1 MNIRPKTFAK
11 KPLVLGVASA
21 LLALSLA
28 PAQAASWNFGDVNVT
43 FDSTFSYGGSWRT
56 EDRDLNTVSKVN
68 HPANNFNWSDYG
80 YYIDGNGKPNFNSV
94 YASSQLWS
102 KPGSYSSNGDAGNLN
117 YDRGDMFS
125 SLLKGSHDLSITAGN
140 LGFFSRF
147 MYFYDFAT
155 NDQEGAYTNPLTGN
169 SVDPCADKES
179 RELACRD
186 LRLLDAYVYGNFS
199 FNEGRN
205 PVTVKVG
212 QQVLSWGESTLI
224 QHGINIT
231 PIDVGVARAPGAEL
245 KEAYIPVGMATINI
259 GLTDN
264 LSTEIFYQ
272 YEWENSYLPVPG
284 SYFSTND
291 FAGKGGYN
299 QNVQLGFA
307 SNPDI
312 DLPFLVS
319 EMNMLSLMAP
329 DLLNILTSD
338 TASASDKA
346 NAMSLAIAYPTKV
359 TLRPKGA
366 DGEIKPKNGGQYGI
380 KFEYFSPDLND
391 TEFAFYYM
399 NYHSRVPVI
408 SGIAAD
414 FDLYKRDADGN
425 LLLDDKLGKPIEGGL
440 LKSLTYL
447 KDHQGQINSDNIDD
461 LAMFSKA
468 KIEYSEDIKLY
479 GVSFNTAIGETSV
492 AGEFAY
498 RQDEPLQIDD
508 VEILYAG
515 MPEQLANAGIRPDFD
530 GISQI
535 GRSDYSPNK
544 VLPGKDAKG
553 YILADTMQAQMTF
566 THLFGPALGADNMV
580 MLAEIG
586 GIRIQDMPSYD
597 ELRLNGPGTDR
608 SGGPLL
614 GLDGQGNLINKD
626 GLHTGLSNGAETNPF
641 PTASAWGYRVLA
653 KMDYNNVFS
662 GVNLSQRMVFS
673 HDVNGT
679 TPDPLFMFVEDRKSL
694 AYAVSFDYLSKWS
707 GELSYNLFWGGK
719 GTTNNVADRDFISFN
734 IKYSI

>member
-11 KPLVLGVASA
+11 KPLALGVASA
-21 LLALSLA
+21 LLALA
-28 PAQAASWNFGDVNVT
+28 MVPAHAASWNFGDVNVT

-56 EDRDLNTVSKVN
+56 EDLDLDTISKVN
-68 HPANNFNWSDYG
+68 HPANNFNWSNYG
-80 YYIDGNGKPNFNSV
+80 YYIDGNGNPNFNSV
-94 YASSQLWS
+94 YASSQLWDA
-102 KPGSYSSNGDAGNLN
+102 PGSYSSNGDAGNLN

-140 LGFFSRF
+140 FGFFSRF

-155 NDQEGAYTNPLTGN
+155 MDQKGAYTNPLSGN
-169 SVDPCADKES
+169 RVDPCSDSES
-179 RELACRD
+179 RKLACRD
-186 LRLLDAYVYGNFS
+186 IRLLDAYVYGNFS
-199 FNEGRN
+199 FNDGQN
-205 PVTVKVG
+205 PLTVKLG

-245 KEAYIPVGMATINI
+245 KEAYIPVGMVTLNI

-264 LSTEIFYQ
+264 LSTELFYQ
-272 YEWENSYLPVPG
+272 YGWENSYLPVPG

-312 DLPFLVS
+312 DLPFLVD
-319 EMNMLSLMAP
+319 EMNMLSSLAP
-329 DLLNILTSD
+329 GLLSVLNSQ
-338 TASASDKA
+338 TATAAQKA

-366 DGEIKPKNGGQYGI
+366 NGEIKPKNGGQYGI
-380 KFEYFSPDLND
+380 KFEYFSPELND

-408 SGIAAD
+408 SGISAD
-414 FDLYKRDADGN
+414 FGAGLIQSLKYLADN
-425 LLLDDKLGKPIEGGL
+425 
-440 LKSLTYL
+440 
-447 KDHQGQINSDNIDD
+447 QGQINSDNIHE

-468 KIEYSEDIKLY
+468 KVEYPEDIKLY
-479 GVSFNTAIGETSV
+479 GLSFNTTLGNTSV
-492 AGEFAY
+492 AGELAY

-515 MPEQLANAGIRPDFD
+515 MPEQLANAGLRPDFD

-535 GRSDYSPNK
+535 GRSSYSPNK
-544 VLPGKDAKG
+544 VAPGKAAQG
-553 YILADTMQAQMTF
+553 YILSDTIQAQMTF

-626 GLHTGLSNGAETNPF
+626 GLHTGLSDGAETNPF
-641 PTASAWGYRVLA
+641 PTASAWGYRILA

-662 GVNLSQRMVFS
+662 GINLSQRMVFS

-694 AYAVSFDYLSKWS
+694 AYAVSFDYLNKWS
-707 GELSYNLFWGGK
+707 GELSYNVFWGGK